1 MNTLACSSASA
12 ARPAP
17 RGPIARLGKRAA
29 PLGGVL
35 MVHLVVFY
43 AFYSGLMTRMAE
55 KALPQAVY
63 VSFVTPPQP
72 EAAPEP
78 KTVPVTQLPPPL
90 FQPPV
95 IPVPVVPVLPV
106 VLPTPVE
113 RTITVAPQL
122 AAPSEKPAAPVVMAP
137 VAVAAPAAAPVTGP
151 KTLTS
156 GVEYLQAPQPV
167 YPPMAKRLGEQGKVI
182 LRILVNERG
191 IPDQV
196 LVQTSSGSARL
207 DEAGRQA
214 ALRALFKPHVE
225 DGRAVAVYVI
235 VPLNFQLAT

>member
-1 MNTLACSSASA
+1 MNTLAFSSTVNAS

-17 RGPIARLGKRAA
+17 RGPIARLAQRAA

-35 MVHLVVFY
+35 VVHLVVFY

-55 KALPQAVY
+55 VALPQAVY

-72 EAAPEP
+72 EAAPLP

-90 FQPPV
+90 FHP
-95 IPVPVVPVLPV
+95 PVVPVVPV

-113 RTITVAPQL
+113 RTITVAPQQ
-122 AAPSEKPAAPVVMAP
+122 AVPSDKPVTPVVMAAP
-137 VAVAAPAAAPVTGP
+137 VAAPAAAAAPVTGP

-156 GVEYLQAPQPV
+156 GVEYLQAPQPI